1 MKLFVF
7 CGSTFHQSVWFRF
20 RYASCFTQFPQIYFQ
35 TKDLWKN
42 ATM

>member
-7 CGSTFHQSVWFRF
+7 CGSTFHQSVWF